1 MKKRIVIKFG
11 GTSVGSIE
19 KIINAAKIVEKRHAE
34 GNQVIVVV
42 SAMSGVTN
50 DLISKSNQ
58 ISKNFNKSELDV
70 LMSSGE
76 QVTCSLLSGAL
87 IELGLKARSWLS
99 WQIPIITNDNYTSSQ
114 IINIKT
120 DEILNFISK
129 KGIAVIPGFQGIS
142 PESRVTTLGRGGSDL
157 SAVAIAKFFQTDSCE
172 IYTDVDGVLTTD
184 PSINEKAKKIDKI
197 SYEEMLEMSSLG
209 AKVMQPNAVQASMV
223 NNITVHVRS
232 TFSKKSGTEIV
243 SDDEADYKK
252 VVTGIAYSKSNAK
265 VSIVGVVDKPGVAA
279 DVFEP
284 IGKNN
289 INVDM
294 VIQNTS
300 LDGKTANITFTIK
313 QQDLSKTLS
322 IIEKNK
328 ENLNYNKITHDD
340 KLAKVSIIG
349 AGMIASPGVT
359 HRMFRSLADEKINIL
374 AISTSEIKISVL
386 IKEDLTQKAI
396 KALHKEFKLD

>member
-1 MKKRIVIKFG
+1 MRKIVIKFG

-19 KIINAAKIVEKRHAE
+19 KIINAAKIVKKRLE
-34 GNQVIVVV
+34 ENNQVIVVV
-42 SAMSGVTN
+42 SAMAGVTN
-50 DLISKSNQ
+50 DLINRSKQ
-58 ISKNFNKSELDV
+58 ISKNFNAEELDV
-70 LMSSGE
+70 LLSSGE
-76 QVTCSLLSGAL
+76 QVSCSLLSGAL
-87 IELGLKARSWLS
+87 IDLGVKARSWLS
-99 WQIPIITNDNYTSSQ
+99 WQIPIITDNNYTSSQ
-114 IINIKT
+114 IIKIKT

-129 KGIAVIPGFQGIS
+129 KGVAVIPGFQGIS
-142 PESRVTTLGRGGSDL
+142 SESRLTTLGRGGSDL
-157 SAVAIAKFFQTDSCE
+157 SAVVIAKFFNTDSCE

-184 PSINEKAKKIDKI
+184 PLLNKKAKKIEKI

-223 NNITVHVRS
+223 DNITVHVRS
-232 TFSKKSGTEIV
+232 TFSEKSGTKIV
-243 SDDEADYKK
+243 SDNETDYKK

-265 VSIVGVVDKPGVAA
+265 ISIVGVVDKPGVAA

-289 INVDM
+289 INIDM

-313 QQDLSKTLS
+313 QEDLVKTLG

-328 ENLNYNKITHDD
+328 EKLNYNKITHDD

-359 HRMFRSLADEKINIL
+359 HKMFRSLANEKINIL

-386 IKEDLTQKAI
+386 IREDLTQKAVKI
-396 KALHKEFKLD
+396 LHKEFGLD

>member
-1 MKKRIVIKFG
+1 MKRIVIKFG

-19 KIINAAKIVEKRHAE
+19 KIINAAKIVKKRQEE
-34 GNQVIVVV
+34 GNNIIVVV
-42 SAMSGVTN
+42 SAMAGVTN
-50 DLISKSNQ
+50 DLIKKSIQ
-58 ISKNFNKSELDV
+58 ISKNFDKPELDV

-87 IELGLKARSWLS
+87 IDLGIKARSWLS
-99 WQIPIITNDNYTSSQ
+99 WQIPILTNENYTSSQ
-114 IINIKT
+114 IIQIKT
-120 DEILNFISK
+120 DEIIDFISK
-129 KGIAVIPGFQGIS
+129 KGVAVIPGFQGIS
-142 PESRVTTLGRGGSDL
+142 SKSRITTLGRGGSDL
-157 SAVAIAKFFQTDSCE
+157 SAVTIAKFFNTDSCE

-184 PSINEKAKKIDKI
+184 PSISEKAKKIEKI

-223 NNITVHVRS
+223 NNIAVHVRS
-232 TFSKKSGTEIV
+232 TFSEKSGTKIV
-243 SDDEADYKK
+243 SEEEADYKK

-265 VSIVGVVDKPGVAA
+265 VSIVGVIDKPGVAA

-284 IGKNN
+284 IGRNN

-328 ENLNYNKITHDD
+328 EKLNYNKITHDD

-359 HRMFRSLADEKINIL
+359 HKMFRSLADEKINIL

-386 IKEDLTQKAI
+386 IREDLTQKAVKI
-396 KALHKEFKLD
+396 LHKEFKLD